1 MFNFVQTALVRYARW
16 GAVAASIAMSAAC
29 GGGGGGGGGGGNTNN
44 AQAQSVANVGLNV
57 VITPSRIS
65 GVAPLS
71 VFFDASD
78 SEPTITKAFHVLH
91 FEWDFGDT
99 TAGIWQQGTLAGT
112 SSKNKAFG
120 PVASHLFEKPGNY
133 NVTLN
138 VKKNVNDPGTSKQVQ
153 IEVKDPADEFKFN
166 TVCFAT
172 AAPFTD
178 CPAGATQ
185 VVTNDFASA
194 INTYQATKK
203 RLLFKAGNVFSSTV
217 EAIVNTA
224 GAGHIG
230 KFGAGSNP
238 KFLTTSTTAFF
249 KLSQSFTPTIRD
261 WRIVDLELDG
271 QDGAA
276 MGVNF
281 GGGIDQVTLLRINM
295 HNIKSGINNS
305 ADVLDNY
312 NGHANFSYHGHNLW
326 DNFAVVDSQINVV
339 NAGIAVGGQIGAY
352 ISGKRHSFMGNV
364 VDPAY
369 GGEHALRNPYLDRA
383 VISHN
388 YMARPAATKHSWTLR
403 GANQAGTGIVGSG
416 MTTQKVVAAENI
428 FFNDKS
434 PWTVTVAPTN
444 TSLDERIQDVIVE
457 RNFFKSGIDVQ
468 VALVTRG
475 PVKDLTVRS
484 NVINLTG
491 AAAGAVGA
499 SASGSSTIAVP
510 ASTGHLFINNTVYRG
525 DVVASFGAFSL
536 GGNANKYTFYNNMAY
551 APSASSVNFISGST
565 DDTPV
570 LLNNS
575 SAVQVQIDPLLALP
589 VDGSAP
595 TLANFKPQATSYAM
609 QINNSVFTYIDSLH
623 RNIISSKSYMGAVS
637 SD

>member
-1 MFNFVQTALVRYARW
+1 MFNFVQTALVRYVRW
-16 GAVAASIAMSAAC
+16 GVFAASIAMTAAC
-29 GGGGGGGGGGGNTNN
+29 GGGGGGGGGGNTSN
-44 AQAQSVANVGLNV
+44 AQAQSAANVGLNV

-78 SEPTITKAFHVLH
+78 SEPTTTKAFHTLH
-91 FEWDFGDT
+91 FEWDFDDP
-99 TAGIWQQGTLAGT
+99 TAGVWQQGTLAGT

-120 PVASHLFEKPGNY
+120 PVASHLFEKHGTY
-133 NVTLN
+133 NVTLT

-153 IEVKDPADEFKFN
+153 IEVKDPAEEFKFN

-185 VVTNDFASA
+185 VVTSDFASA

-203 RLLFKAGNVFSSTV
+203 RLLFKAGNVFSSTA
-217 EAIVNTA
+217 EATVNTA
-224 GAGHIG
+224 GAGYIG

-249 KLSQSFTPTIRD
+249 KLSQSLTPTIKD

-276 MGVNF
+276 MGFNF

-295 HNIKSGINNS
+295 HNIKSGVNNS
-305 ADVLDNY
+305 ADQLDNY
-312 NGHANFSYHGHNLW
+312 NAHANVNYHGHTLW
-326 DNFAVVDSQINVV
+326 DAFAVIDSQINVV
-339 NAGIAVGGQIGAY
+339 NAGVAVGGQIGAY

-369 GGEHALRNPYLDRA
+369 GGEHAVRNPYLDRA
-383 VISHN
+383 VVSHN

-403 GANQAGTGIVGSG
+403 GANQASSGIIGSG
-416 MTTQKVVAAENI
+416 MATQKIVAAENI

-434 PWTVTVAPTN
+434 PWTVTVAPQN
-444 TSLDERIQDVIVE
+444 TIVDERIQDVIVE
-457 RNFFKSGIDVQ
+457 RNYFKSGIDVQ
-468 VALVTRG
+468 AALVTRG
-475 PVKDLTVRS
+475 PVKNLTFRN
-484 NVINLTG
+484 NVINLTN
-491 AAAGAVGA
+491 
-499 SASGSSTIAVP
+499 SASGAIGVSASGASTISVP
-510 ASTGHLFINNTVYRG
+510 ASTGHSFVNNTVYRG
-525 DVVASFGAFSL
+525 DAVASFGAFSM

-551 APSASSVNFISGST
+551 APSASSVDSISGST

-575 SAVQVQIDPLLALP
+575 SAAQIKIDPLFALP
-589 VDGSAP
+589 VDGSEP
-595 TLANFKPQATSYAM
+595 TLLNFKPQAASYAM
-609 QINNSVFTYIDSLH
+609 QISSAVFTYVDALH
-623 RNIISSKSYMGAVS
+623 RNIVSSKSYMGAIS
-637 SD
+637 AD